1 VAGSREAILGKLR
14 ASGAAPMPLP
24 ELPKVA
30 PGFPDTGP
38 AALAER
44 FVKWLESVGGHCV
57 RVESRAGL
65 DAAVRALPE
74 SVAAKQAVSCVP
86 GVGRSDLDLATVTD
100 PHQLAGVDFAL
111 VPGELGVAENGA
123 VWVSE
128 AKVDPRAVLFL
139 TQQLAIVLDASA
151 LVPDLH
157 AAYARL
163 PLGQRG
169 FGLFISGPSKTADI
183 EQALVL
189 GAHGARGCTV
199 LLVG

>member
-1 VAGSREAILGKLR
+1 MDGSREEILRALR
-14 ASGAAPMPLP
+14 ASGAPPMPLP
-24 ELPKVA
+24 ELPVIA
-30 PGFPDTGP
+30 PGSPGGGQD
-38 AALAER
+38 ALIAR
-44 FVKWLESVGGHCV
+44 FIKSLESVGGHCV
-57 RVESRAGL
+57 RVEGRAGL
-65 DAAVRALPE
+65 DAAVRTLPE
-74 SVAAKQAVSCVP
+74 SAAARQAVSCLP
-86 GVGRSDLDLATVTD
+86 GVGRSDLALADVAD
-100 PHQLAGVDFAL
+100 PHQLAGVDFAV

-123 VWVSE
+123 VWVTE
-128 AKVDPRAVLFL
+128 QKVHPRAVLFL
-139 TQQLAIVLDASA
+139 TQQLAIVLDAAA

-163 PLGQRG
+163 PLGAKG

>member
-1 VAGSREAILGKLR
+1 MAGSREEILRALR
-14 ASGAAPMPLP
+14 ASGAALMPLP
-24 ELPKVA
+24 ALPVIA
-30 PGFPDTGP
+30 PGSPGGGP
-38 AALAER
+38 EALIAR
-44 FVKWLESVGGHCV
+44 FIKSLESVGGHCL
-57 RVESRAGL
+57 RVPDATGL

-74 SVAAKQAVSCVP
+74 SVAAKVAVSCIP
-86 GVGRSDLDLATVTD
+86 SVGRSDLALADVED
-100 PHQLAGVDFAL
+100 PHQLAGVDFAV

-123 VWVSE
+123 VWVTE
-128 AKVDPRAVLFL
+128 QRVNPRAVLFL
-139 TQQLAIVLDASA
+139 TQQLAIVLDAAA

-157 AAYARL
+157 AAYARI
-163 PLGQRG
+163 PLGAKG